1 MILAGNNEK
10 KYFGIAASPGII
22 IGKVNSLSFESE
34 VIARE
39 AIENPEEE
47 IQTFRSAIGNV
58 KRSLDRTADKILER
72 LGPEFARIFEAQA
85 MIADDQVWNSTI
97 EKRIREEGICAE
109 YIYFDEAR
117 KVTKQLGNSDDAYL
131 RERMQDIESVTAKL
145 VSRLKGEKHTALRGF
160 KGATVVTA
168 RYIHPG
174 DILAL
179 SIRRNLGFA
188 TGIGGPTS
196 HLALMAKSL
205 SVPAVIGLG
214 DIAEKLETGSRVIL
228 DGYKGILIVNPAPST
243 RKYYR
248 ELRQSE
254 IHLRRQLGQLKSK
267 PAITRD
273 KKEIGI
279 MANIELP
286 NEVPK
291 VIAAGASGIG
301 LYRTEYLFLTKPD
314 FPSFEEQYK
323 TYSSILRKM
332 GNRPVVIRTFDLGG
346 DKFPGVARKKF
357 DLNPFLGWR
366 AIRVCLD
373 RPELFKIQLKALLKA
388 SRYGNLSI
396 MIPMISNYE
405 ELMETRRIFEESK
418 AELRKEKV
426 KFKENI
432 PLGIMI
438 EVPSAVLI
446 AEFLAKKADFFSI
459 GTNDLIQYT
468 VAVDRGNELLSKL
481 YQSFHPAVLGL
492 VKKSIDAAHSKNVE
506 VSVCGEMA
514 ADPLGAV
521 LLAGLG
527 VDTLSVSFQYVGT
540 LKKIIRTIDYE
551 NARLMARKALKMKSE
566 REIISYVEKES
577 VKRFPDLENILT
589 FSRRNANG

>member
-1 MILAGNNEK
+1 MAANNEK
-10 KYFGIAASPGII
+10 RYFGIPASPGVI
-22 IGKVNSLSFESE
+22 IGKVSSLSFESE
-34 VIARE
+34 TINKEPVE
-39 AIENPEEE
+39 DPEEE
-47 IQTFRSAIGNV
+47 IKTFRTAIGNV
-58 KRSLDRTADKILER
+58 KRTLEKTADKILER

-85 MIADDQVWNSTI
+85 MIADDKVWNSNI
-97 EKRIREEGICAE
+97 EKRIKEEKVCAE

-145 VSRLKGEKHTALRGF
+145 ASRMKGEKHSALRGF

-214 DIAEKLETGSRVIL
+214 DIAEKLETDTRIIL
-228 DGYKGILIVNPAPST
+228 DGYKGILIVNPTPST
-243 RKYYR
+243 RKRYR

-254 IHLRRQLGQLKSK
+254 IQLHRQLGQLKSK
-267 PAITRD
+267 PAVTRD
-273 KKEIGI
+273 KKEVGI
-279 MANIELP
+279 MANIEMP

-301 LYRTEYLFLTKPD
+301 LYRTEYLFLTKPE

-332 GNRPVVIRTFDLGG
+332 GSRPVVIRTFDLGG
-346 DKFPGVARKKF
+346 DKFPGATRKKF

-373 RPELFKIQLKALLKA
+373 RPELFKVQLKALLKA

-396 MIPMISNYE
+396 MIPMISNYD
-405 ELMETRRIFEESK
+405 ELLETMKIFEECK
-418 AELRKEKV
+418 EELGRERI
-426 KFKENI
+426 KFKKNI
-432 PLGIMI
+432 SLGIMI
-438 EVPSAVLI
+438 EVPSAVMI
-446 AEFLAKKADFFSI
+446 AEYLAGKADFFSI

-492 VKKSIDAAHSKNVE
+492 IKKSIDAAHSGNIG

-521 LLAGLG
+521 LLTGLG
-527 VDTLSVSFQYVGT
+527 VDTLSVSFQYVGI
-540 LKKIIRTIDYE
+540 LKKIIRSIE
-551 NARLMARKALKMKSE
+551 FGSARLIARKALKMKSE
-566 REIISYVEKES
+566 NEIVSYVEKES
-577 VKRFPDLENILT
+577 IKRFPDLENILN

>member
-1 MILAGNNEK
+1 LAHNSEK
-10 KYFGIAASPGII
+10 KYFGIPASPGVI
-22 IGKVNSLSFESE
+22 IGKVSSLSFESE
-34 VIARE
+34 AISKEVIE
-39 AIENPEEE
+39 DPEEE

-58 KRSLDRTADKILER
+58 KRNLEKTADKILER

-85 MIADDQVWNSTI
+85 MIADDKVWNSTI
-97 EKRIREEGICAE
+97 EKRIKEEKVCAE
-109 YIYFDEAR
+109 YIYLDEAR
-117 KVTKQLGNSDDAYL
+117 KVTKRLGNSDDAYL

-145 VSRLKGEKHTALRGF
+145 VSRMKGEKHSALRGF

-214 DIAEKLETGSRVIL
+214 DIAEQLETGTKIIL
-228 DGYKGILIVNPAPST
+228 DGYKGILIVNPSTST
-243 RKYYR
+243 RRRYR

-254 IHLRRQLGQLKSK
+254 IQLRRQLGQLKSK

-273 KKEIGI
+273 NKEIGI
-279 MANIELP
+279 MANIEMP

-301 LYRTEYLFLTKPD
+301 LYRTEYLFLTKPE
-314 FPSFEEQYK
+314 FPTFEEQYK
-323 TYSSILRKM
+323 TYASILRKM
-332 GNRPVVIRTFDLGG
+332 GSRPVVIRTFDLGG
-346 DKFPGVARKKF
+346 DKFPGVVRKKF

-373 RPELFKIQLKALLKA
+373 RPEIFKIQLKALLKA

-396 MIPMISNYE
+396 MIPMISNYD
-405 ELMETRRIFEESK
+405 ELLETTKIFEECK

-438 EVPSAVLI
+438 EVPSAVMI
-446 AEFLAKKADFFSI
+446 AEFLANKADFFSI

-468 VAVDRGNELLSKL
+468 MAVDRGNELLSKL
-481 YQSFHPAVLGL
+481 YQSFHPAVLIL
-492 VKKSIDAAHSKNVE
+492 IKKSVEAGHAGNVE

-514 ADPLGAV
+514 ADPLGAI

-527 VDTLSVSFQYVGT
+527 VDMLSVSFQYVGI
-540 LKKIIRTIDYE
+540 LKKIIRTIDFE
-551 NARLMARKALKMKSE
+551 GARQIARKALKMKSE
-566 REIISYVEKES
+566 QEIISYVERES
-577 VKRFPDLENILT
+577 IKRFPDLENILA

>member
-1 MILAGNNEK
+1 LAGNSEK
-10 KYFGIAASPGII
+10 RYFGIPASPGVI
-22 IGKVNSLSFESE
+22 IGKVSSLSFESE
-34 VIARE
+34 
-39 AIENPEEE
+39 AICKEKITDANEE
-47 IQTFRSAIGNV
+47 IHTFRTAIGNV
-58 KRSLDRTADKILER
+58 KRNLEKTADKILER

-85 MIADDQVWNSTI
+85 MIADDQVWNAVI
-97 EKRIREEGICAE
+97 EKRIREEKICAE

-117 KVTKQLGNSDDAYL
+117 KVTRQLGNSEDAYL
-131 RERMQDIESVTAKL
+131 RERMQDIESVTSKL
-145 VSRLKGEKHTALRGF
+145 VSRMKGEKHSALRGF
-160 KGATVVTA
+160 KGATIVTA

-188 TGIGGPTS
+188 TSIGGPTS

-205 SVPAVIGLG
+205 SVTAVIGLG
-214 DIAEKLETGSRVIL
+214 EIAEKLETGTKVIL
-228 DGYKGILIVNPAPST
+228 DGYKGILIVNPSAST
-243 RKYYR
+243 RKRYR
-248 ELRQSE
+248 DLKQSE
-254 IHLRRQLGQLKSK
+254 IQLHRQLGQLKSK
-267 PAITRD
+267 PAVTKD
-273 KKEIGI
+273 KKEIKI
-279 MANIELP
+279 LANIELP

-301 LYRTEYLFLTKPD
+301 LYRTEYLFLTKPE
-314 FPSFEEQYK
+314 FPSFDEQYK

-332 GNRPVVIRTFDLGG
+332 GSRPVVIRTFDLGG
-346 DKFPGVARKKF
+346 DKFPGVVRKKF

-373 RPELFKIQLKALLKA
+373 NPEIFKVQLKALLKA

-396 MIPMISNYE
+396 MIPMISNYD
-405 ELMETRRIFEESK
+405 ELLQTRKIFEECK
-418 AELRKEKV
+418 TELRREKV
-426 KFKENI
+426 KFKEEI

-438 EVPSAVLI
+438 EIPSAVLI
-446 AEFLAKKADFFSI
+446 ADFLAKQADFFSI

-468 VAVDRGNELLSKL
+468 MAVDRGNELLSKL

-492 VKKSIDAAHSKNVE
+492 IKTSIEAAHSNKVK

-527 VDTLSVSFQYVGT
+527 VDELSVSFQYAAI
-540 LKKIIRTIDYE
+540 LKKIIRSIDFE
-551 NARLMARKALKMKSE
+551 GARQIARKALKMKSE
-566 REIISYVEKES
+566 QEIISFVEKAAI
-577 VKRFPDLENILT
+577 KRFPDLENILT
-589 FSRRNANG
+589 FSRRNSNG